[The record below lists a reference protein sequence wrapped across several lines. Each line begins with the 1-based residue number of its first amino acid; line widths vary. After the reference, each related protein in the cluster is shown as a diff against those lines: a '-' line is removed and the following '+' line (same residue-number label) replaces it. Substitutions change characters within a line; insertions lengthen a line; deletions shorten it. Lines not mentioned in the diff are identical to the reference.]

1 MTRTRTLLVFVA
13 TAAIAAV
20 AGAAV
25 AWLRIAPQSAAA
37 ETTALFASAF
47 DDADGRRQPIAQWK
61 GRPLVVNFWAT
72 WCPPCVEEMPDLQR
86 VRDEYRARGVEVIG
100 VGIDNAA
107 KIREFR
113 DRLGITLPLL
123 VASAGGTELGREL
136 GNRAGVLPYTVLVAA
151 DGKVVQ
157 RKVGQ
162 VKPAELRAWL
172 DAALAAQGSSPP
184 SSRAGHPGHF

>member
-1 MTRTRTLLVFVA
+1 MTRIRTLLAVIAV
-13 TAAIAAV
+13 AAIAGG
-20 AGAAV
+20 AGAGV
-25 AWLRIAPQSAAA
+25 AWLRIAPQPAPADA
-37 ETTALFASAF
+37 TALFASTF
-47 DDADGRRQPIAQWK
+47 DDADGRPQAIAQWK

-86 VRDEYRARGVEVIG
+86 VRDEYRTRGAEIVG
-100 VGIDNAA
+100 VGIDNAV

-123 VASAGGTELGREL
+123 VAGVGGTELARDL
-136 GNRAGVLPYTVLVAA
+136 GNAAGVLPYTVLVAP

-157 RKVGQ
+157 RKIGQ

-172 DAALAAQGSSPP
+172 DATLAAHA
-184 SSRAGHPGHF
+184 AGR

>member
-1 MTRTRTLLVFVA
+1 MTRTRTLLALVA

-20 AGAAV
+20 AGAV
-25 AWLRIAPQSAAA
+25 VGWLRIAPQSTAADA
-37 ETTALFASAF
+37 TALFASAF

-100 VGIDNAA
+100 VGIDNAV

-123 VASAGGTELGREL
+123 VAGAGGTELGREL
-136 GNRAGVLPYTVLVAA
+136 GNQAGVLPYTVLVAA

-157 RKVGQ
+157 RKIGQ

-172 DAALAAQGSSPP
+172 DAALAAQGSTPS
-184 SSRAGHPGHF
+184 SSRAGHSGRF

>member
-1 MTRTRTLLVFVA
+1 MNRTLLAFFV
-13 TAAIAAV
+13 TAAIAVA
-20 AGAAV
+20 AGAGV
-25 AWLRIAPQSAAA
+25 AWMRVAPQPAAA
-37 ETTALFASAF
+37 ADATALFASTL
-47 DDADGRRQPIAQWK
+47 DDADGQPQPLAQWK
-61 GRPLVVNFWAT
+61 GHPLVVNFWAT

-86 VRDEYRARGVEVIG
+86 IRDEYRARGVEVIG

-123 VASAGGTELGREL
+123 VAGFGGTELGRAL
-136 GNRAGVLPYTVLVAA
+136 GNQAGVLPYTVLVSH

-162 VKPAELRAWL
+162 VKPTELRAWL
-172 DAALAAQGSSPP
+172 NAALPSQRSP
-184 SSRAGHPGHF
+184 